1 MGNISQTIDAII
13 NERKQ
18 RLKIIEDEIKK
29 VETSESA
36 VNAFKEAQHKLNFET
51 LGISKDIADKIGNI
65 SFSDYDK
72 ALHMCKAELK
82 RLKIRFSRDKINISF
97 VGRAGQGKSLVL
109 QKMSG
114 LGGTVIP
121 SAAGSDC
128 TGAKSII
135 TNTEGV
141 DKPYAEITFFSEE
154 EMVQIINKYL
164 EDIFEDNSKN
174 ITNLDQ
180 VDDLK
185 QVLNERNG
193 LETAG
198 AKKRELRKY
207 IDHMEELRP
216 NLRRKACRIEEEN
229 IEEYVAMYKSTDDSV
244 KYWNYL
250 SVKCA
255 NIHCTF
261 PKNDAG
267 KIILVDTIGM
277 GSQSLGIGDSLMDT
291 VKNDSD
297 AVIYMQRPD
306 PKRSHFG
313 EEDTEISNEIVKTIR
328 EDCAKRMMFWVLNH
342 VSSGEACN
350 TKGIEIVEQELRE
363 ANYPIARLLK
373 VDCSSEK
380 AVEDKLL
387 TPVLEVISQ
396 NIDGIDEIYL
406 NQAAEFMQTLYK
418 EYASICEQ
426 VSATRTQELL
436 EDFQKHYRLRIKDTI
451 EGNVQNQIRN
461 KFNEYYENVNQ
472 EYKPMNEKLEE
483 VLHELSGT
491 IPSKEEITRYVTR
504 NNRQWDTYVHATDV
518 MRPRII
524 DTFLE
529 LDEALLAGTKTVKD
543 DIVQILTGVD
553 GGGLDAVVP
562 YKQGDDPDEWIEK
575 FIQINHDTKWF
586 QPLKEALMAL
596 REFKVS
602 VEGFMLYEI
611 RLTLTPIDSSL
622 YDRPEKKLPLY
633 DPKNVGKIAEVINE
647 YLQEDMFNL
656 RQTIR
661 QKALQYEMVPNKA
674 FFAAVKD
681 FHDRISYST
690 FFDGSEEVEVNES
703 WRELYE
709 RWCTVIWAD
718 EAKQYSGTRAE
729 KLQWNQAVERLKENN
744 QKENFSMIK

>member
-1 MGNISQTIDAII
+1 MAAQFFVVKLLEFNFVLKCHWKYV
-13 NERKQ
+13 RK
-18 RLKIIEDEIKK
+18 K
-29 VETSESA
+29 
-36 VNAFKEAQHKLNFET
+36 
-51 LGISKDIADKIGNI
+51 
-65 SFSDYDK
+65 
-72 ALHMCKAELK
+72 
-82 RLKIRFSRDKINISF
+82 
-97 VGRAGQGKSLVL
+97 
-109 QKMSG
+109 
-114 LGGTVIP
+114 
-121 SAAGSDC
+121 
-128 TGAKSII
+128 
-135 TNTEGV
+135 
-141 DKPYAEITFFSEE
+141 
-154 EMVQIINKYL
+154 
-164 EDIFEDNSKN
+164 
-174 ITNLDQ
+174 
-180 VDDLK
+180 
-185 QVLNERNG
+185 
-193 LETAG
+193 
-198 AKKRELRKY
+198 
-207 IDHMEELRP
+207 
-216 NLRRKACRIEEEN
+216 
-229 IEEYVAMYKSTDDSV
+229 
-244 KYWNYL
+244 
-250 SVKCA
+250 
-255 NIHCTF
+255 
-261 PKNDAG
+261 
-267 KIILVDTIGM
+267 
-277 GSQSLGIGDSLMDT
+277 
-291 VKNDSD
+291 
-297 AVIYMQRPD
+297 
-306 PKRSHFG
+306 
-313 EEDTEISNEIVKTIR
+313 
-328 EDCAKRMMFWVLNH
+328 
-342 VSSGEACN
+342 CN

-426 VSATRTQELL
+426 ISATRTQELL

-543 DIVQILTGVD
+543 DIVQILTSVD

-647 YLQEDMFNL
+647 YLQPLLYTLVFLLKWAE
-656 RQTIR
+656 QTKTRKPGLLGSILGMADTMASR
-661 QKALQYEMVPNKA
+661 FLKIPGA
-674 FFAAVKD
+674 KD
-681 FHDRISYST
+681 FADRSEFLRSKLKKEG
-690 FFDGSEEVEVNES
+690 DG
-703 WRELYE
+703 YE
-709 RWCTVIWAD
+709 IICD
-718 EAKQYSGTRAE
+718 P
-729 KLQWNQAVERLKENN
+729 LKF
-744 QKENFSMIK
+744 KGV